1 MQETVDWFFAEFFR
15 RYPVN
20 ATDAGNHEH
29 DGRWPDLTDAG
40 RVDRLAFLAE
50 ARARLEGLDTATLSR
65 DDAFDRRILLD
76 EIDNLRFNEEELDE
90 LHWNPIAYTYIFG
103 TGLFSLLS
111 REFAPLPD
119 RLRSAAERMRAL
131 PAALEQARSNL
142 SGRGAATDRPVSRFH
157 TEKAIETM
165 PGVADLCRTAASEAE
180 SLGDAALLDDVRAA
194 ADGAA

>member
-103 TGLFSLLS
+103 SGLFSLLS

-119 RLRSAAERMRAL
+119 RLRSATERMRAL
-131 PAALEQARSNL
+131 PAAIEEARGNL
-142 SGRGAATDRPVSRFH
+142 SGGDASMRRSAARSAPPRTRPRTRS
-157 TEKAIETM
+157 M
-165 PGVADLCRTAASEAE
+165 PSSPGCATSCCQPRTATSAWGATCTGAS
-180 SLGDAALLDDVRAA
+180 
-194 ADGAA
+194 